1 MLTLQLR
8 LYITIMLLT
17 LRTICSAQFPELHA
31 RMCKTYLDALGPDK
45 TLGTLY
51 GAIVG
56 LSALGN
62 HIVRTLLIP
71 NLNSIEQRIQA
82 SERHA
87 ASTTTGGGSGATAS
101 GAGASLPG
109 KSAGAVVGVS
119 AGDKRKRGGSVD
131 EAGAINIAG
140 AAEGRAKGLSRAAVA
155 KQLQLSYDVSMCKQ
169 ALLRALGTLQPCNH
183 SLALYSV
190 RSVLS

>member
-71 NLNSIEQRIQA
+71 NLNSIVQRIQA

-109 KSAGAVVGVS
+109 KGAGAVAGGS

-131 EAGAINIAG
+131 EAGAINTAG

-155 KQLQLSYDVSMCKQ
+155 KQLQMSYDVSMCKQ
-169 ALLRALGTLQPCNH
+169 ALLRALGALQSYNH

-190 RSVLS
+190 RFVLS